1 MTNMMGLIYTG
12 ERDAELRELTA
23 TRAVAAVPFCGRYRL
38 IDFPLSAMVGSG
50 IRNVGVI
57 MQRDYQSLLDH
68 IGSGKTWDMSRK
80 DGGLRMLPPFG
91 LPEYHRGNYTGTIE
105 ALNAVATYIR
115 DIKEPNVI
123 LLLGSVCANIDLAA
137 AARQHTEKNAEIT
150 AICADHELAGIHHRY
165 VIGKDGF
172 AEKLLFDRAGGD
184 GLPSLEGYIIRRDT
198 LLDMMDRCKG
208 ENKFRFHRDGLQAYL
223 EDGGRINTYV
233 HKGYAS
239 IIRTVDDYYTSS
251 MDMLERDNISQMFP
265 ADRPVRTKLSE
276 GVSTYYGENAHAKN
290 SLVADN
296 CIIEGD
302 IENCIISSGARIA
315 DGARLRNC
323 IVMRGCTV
331 QPGCD
336 LSYVIADKYVSFSDG
351 TKLMGSPNLPVV
363 VPKKSRI

>member
-1 MTNMMGLIYTG
+1 MKGFHGIIFAYSASPALNVLVN
-12 ERDAELRELTA
+12 ERTA
-23 TRAVAAVPFCGRYRL
+23 ASLPFCGRYRL
-38 IDFPLSAMVGSG
+38 IDFALSSLKNAGVLD
-50 IRNVGVI
+50 VGVI

-105 ALNAVATYIR
+105 ALNAVSTYIR

-123 LLLGSVCANIDLAA
+123 LLLGSVCANIDLAD

-198 LLDMMDRCKG
+198 LLDMMDRCKA
-208 ENKFRFHRDGLQAYL
+208 EDKARFHRDGLRAYL
-223 EDGGRINTYV
+223 EQGGRINTYI
-233 HKGYAS
+233 HRGYAS
-239 IIRTVDDYYTSS
+239 TIRTVDDYYAAS

-276 GVSTYYGENAHAKN
+276 GVSTYYGENACVKN
-290 SLVADN
+290 SLIADN
-296 CIIEGD
+296 CIIDGE
-302 IENCIISSGARIA
+302 IENCIVFSGARIGN
-315 DGARLRNC
+315 GAKLKNC

-331 QPGCD
+331 QGECD
-336 LSYVIADKYVSFSDG
+336 LSYVIADKYVTFSAG
-351 TKLMGSPNLPVV
+351 TKLMGSRSLPVV